1 MKSTLQSLEFFK
13 GTALLSCI
21 LTAKEWSFVMS
32 KRGFNYEAEIFEKS
46 LPSSE
51 KEVELWLIADEGK
64 AKGWKKGE
72 QVFLDLN
79 KWNILKIKIENQYYE
94 TFLSLRLSGKLH
106 GTLEEA
112 AIEFSIRKGND
123 QEKFS
128 EESFG
133 TIKNLFTELYA
144 LALGSNVNDSNL
156 TGLVSSTISKLLGIS
171 SKVELT
177 DLVENYLKKNEIPAE
192 KKQNG
197 YVFQVVSTD
206 GSWEVEIQLNQE
218 KEKVILYSGTKIQ
231 VDLEKMEEIK
241 EDLAIVNEEM
251 NTGNFSILESN
262 KILLLKSEIQLNA
275 TKSSE
280 DIEGAFSMIFESMQ
294 AMILLLKNKYQSNII
309 FPS

>member
-1 MKSTLQSLEFFK
+1 MKY
-13 GTALLSCI
+13 LL
-21 LTAKEWSFVMS
+21 K
-32 KRGFNYEAEIFEKS
+32 
-46 LPSSE
+46 
-51 KEVELWLIADEGK
+51 
-64 AKGWKKGE
+64 
-72 QVFLDLN
+72 
-79 KWNILKIKIENQYYE
+79 
-94 TFLSLRLSGKLH
+94 
-106 GTLEEA
+106 
-112 AIEFSIRKGND
+112 
-123 QEKFS
+123 
-128 EESFG
+128 
-133 TIKNLFTELYA
+133 
-144 LALGSNVNDSNL
+144 
-156 TGLVSSTISKLLGIS
+156 
-171 SKVELT
+171 
-177 DLVENYLKKNEIPAE
+177 

-280 DIEGAFSMIFESMQ
+280 DIEGTFSMIFESMQ
-294 AMILLLKNKYQSNII
+294 AMILLLKNKYQSHII